1 MSSAVFV
8 ALPHTCVFIV
18 VVSIL
23 ARIILVM
30 DNRRIITR
38 LRRNSTESVDD
49 AAGAPSSHG
58 TSVAKYGIPCPLLL
72 LNDTDHE
79 QNEIYR
85 ADSGENVDLRT
96 PTKTSKKTLQTKKSS
111 VKKAWTWEH

>member
-1 MSSAVFV
+1 MSSSVFV

-38 LRRNSTESVDD
+38 LRRKRTESDED
-49 AAGAPSSHG
+49 AAGATSSHG
-58 TSVAKYGIPCPLLL
+58 MMKLVSLLGSQPLSSANVA
-72 LNDTDHE
+72 
-79 QNEIYR
+79 
-85 ADSGENVDLRT
+85 V
-96 PTKTSKKTLQTKKSS
+96 
-111 VKKAWTWEH
+111 